1 MRRIRGK
8 RAATRE
14 DFAHQEEL
22 KRSVD
27 LLLPEGDPVTK
38 RACDIYM
45 HAIPDAVYE
54 AMWKSFRADWVERQ
68 KSSHALH
75 DFLADVNWQREVR
88 KVAQPL

>member
-1 MRRIRGK
+1 MWRRIRGK

-38 RACDIYM
+38 RACDIY
-45 HAIPDAVYE
+45 IYIYI
-54 AMWKSFRADWVERQ
+54 
-68 KSSHALH
+68 
-75 DFLADVNWQREVR
+75 
-88 KVAQPL
+88 

>member
-1 MRRIRGK
+1 MWRRIRGK

-38 RACDIYM
+38 RACDMY
-45 HAIPDAVYE
+45 AIPETVYE
-54 AMWKSFRADWVERQ
+54 AIRKSFRADWVERQ

-75 DFLADVNWQREVR
+75 DFLADVNCEREVR